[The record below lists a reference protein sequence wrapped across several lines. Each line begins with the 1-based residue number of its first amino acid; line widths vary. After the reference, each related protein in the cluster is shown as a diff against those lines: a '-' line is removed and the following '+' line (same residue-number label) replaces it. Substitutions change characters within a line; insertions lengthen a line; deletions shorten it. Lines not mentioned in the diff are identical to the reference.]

1 MFTELE
7 MRGSELMLN
16 LPSAE
21 LLELRHA
28 FPCTYTFKVIGFAD
42 ANFTARVIACVR
54 DELQL
59 EQDPP
64 YTLRSSPHG
73 RHIAVTLEP
82 HCQSSRQVL
91 AIYGRLSGMDG
102 LVMLL

>member
-64 YTLRSSPHG
+64 YT
-73 RHIAVTLEP
+73 
-82 HCQSSRQVL
+82 C
-91 AIYGRLSGMDG
+91 
-102 LVMLL
+102 LLYPSDAGCEKMG